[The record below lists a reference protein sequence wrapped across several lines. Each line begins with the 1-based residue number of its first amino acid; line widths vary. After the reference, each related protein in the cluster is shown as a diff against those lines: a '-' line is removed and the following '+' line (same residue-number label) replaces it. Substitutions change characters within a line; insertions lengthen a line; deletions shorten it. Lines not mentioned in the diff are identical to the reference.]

1 MNKNKQTE
9 GKKKQNRNKNKTK
22 KQDTKREKN
31 LNKMIL
37 IFGSGLLNSYF
48 GLISF
53 AFLFLSFNLCFFLLP
68 TRKAKQSKYF
78 QFVLIKNGF
87 DFLTCVS
94 YIEVINIQIHRKEF
108 QSWLSSVSPLSVGPS
123 LWRRTNAR
131 NVSFKMFLRPIYVIN
146 SVDKTKLPE
155 NKTTYYFVIS
165 VAMYCYAVSKWWY
178 MSGKLSGRYVHMSL

>member
-9 GKKKQNRNKNKTK
+9 GKKTNKTEIKTKK

-123 LWRRTNAR
+123 LWRRANAR

-165 VAMYCYAVSKWWY
+165 VAMYFYAVSKWWY

>member
-53 AFLFLSFNLCFFLLP
+53 AFLFLSFNLF
-68 TRKAKQSKYF
+68 
-78 QFVLIKNGF
+78 
-87 DFLTCVS
+87 CVFS
-94 YIEVINIQIHRKEF
+94 FCQPERPSNQNIF
-108 QSWLSSVSPLSVGPS
+108 NLFW
-123 LWRRTNAR
+123 
-131 NVSFKMFLRPIYVIN
+131 
-146 SVDKTKLPE
+146 
-155 NKTTYYFVIS
+155 
-165 VAMYCYAVSKWWY
+165 
-178 MSGKLSGRYVHMSL
+178 